1 MKLLDLVACRTL
13 SSPRGNTMRST
24 LAFFVALAFASPAL
38 ALDSDKDKPLD
49 VTSDR
54 FEGGPNDETSV
65 LTGHVHM
72 TQGSIVGTGDKAD
85 IHQKD
90 KNVTRVVLFGAPAT
104 LKQDVEGG
112 GTVNAKAK
120 NIDYD
125 VTAKHAILTGDA
137 VVTHPRGEARG
148 EHLTY
153 DVETGKMT
161 GDGQGGDGQTHLHF
175 VPETEAEKKAKE
187 EAKKAKDAEKPKVEK
202 PKADKAKAEPPKEE
216 KK

>member
-1 MKLLDLVACRTL
+1 MNFATG
-13 SSPRGNTMRST
+13 SMSHFFTAPGQTMRT
-24 LAFFVALAFASPAL
+24 PFALLLALAFAAPAY

-49 VTSDR
+49 VTSDK

-72 TQGSIVGTGDKAD
+72 TQGTIVGTGNRAD
-85 IHQKD
+85 IHQKE
-90 KNVTRVVLFGAPAT
+90 KTVTRVVLTGGPAT
-104 LKQDVEGG
+104 LKQDLEGG

-120 NIDYD
+120 TIDYD
-125 VTAKHAILTGDA
+125 VTGKHAILTGDA

-153 DVETGKMT
+153 DVDTGKMT
-161 GDGQGGDGQTHLHF
+161 GDGQGGDGQTHIHF

-187 EAKKAKDAEKPKVEK
+187 EAKKAKEAEKPKDEK
-202 PKADKAKAEPPKEE
+202 PKADKPKEE